1 MKLTIPNVRILLAAG
16 LTVAAI
22 PQQSEAGR
30 LLVIERV
37 EVRPTKEGGETAWDV
52 GGGAPDL
59 KVSVERTSAPA
70 GEKHITAPRKNVYQA
85 DFNRTALE
93 VEANDELKFQVLDED
108 VGHDDE
114 VGTISRQ
121 ISAEELRSGKLEL
134 SFGQV
139 TKLILRFER

>member
-1 MKLTIPNVRILLAAG
+1 MRYFKINKRMLFTAG
-16 LTVAAI
+16 LFVVAI
-22 PQQSEAGR
+22 PQSSEAGR

-37 EVRPTKEGGETAWDV
+37 EVRPTKEGGDSSWDV

-70 GEKHITAPRKNVYQA
+70 GEKHITAPRKNVYEA
-85 DFNRTALE
+85 DFNRTVLE
-93 VEANDELKFQVLDED
+93 VEANDRLEFRVLDED
-108 VGHDDE
+108 VGSDDE
-114 VGTISRQ
+114 VGTISRK

-139 TKLILRFER
+139 TRLILRFER